1 MRFSVLHTAHMFVT
15 GADMLAE
22 VVAVEGCWV
31 DATLDAIQC
40 VAHSTHVG
48 GTSRHA
54 CRSGCCSMLLASC
67 KVY

>member
-1 MRFSVLHTAHMFVT
+1 
-15 GADMLAE
+15 MLAE